1 MVLLKFEELE
11 PLADWFAD
19 RPAGGAGE
27 NRAALEADLIVRVPR
42 HKIRPRERFNRQRPA
57 QAT

>member
-19 RPAGGAGE
+19 RPAGGRG
-27 NRAALEADLIVRVPR
+27 RVKIVRR
-42 HKIRPRERFNRQRPA
+42 LRR
-57 QAT
+57 T

>member
-19 RPAGGAGE
+19 RRAG
-27 NRAALEADLIVRVPR
+27 RVKIVRR
-42 HKIRPRERFNRQRPA
+42 LRR
-57 QAT
+57 T